1 MSRED
6 AFGIRVLGGRVSGR
20 ASRRALA
27 ASAGLLVA
35 IAAAGAFAL
44 NTGSSTLSLSDVVSA
59 LLGEG
64 SRRTNIVLFQWRMP
78 RVAAALVFGAALG
91 ASGALFQSLTR
102 NPLGSPDVIGF
113 DSGAVTGALIAIL
126 ILGAG
131 GTGVSVGA
139 LVGGLGTALAVISL
153 GLRGAGIRLIV
164 VGIALSASL
173 TAFNQL
179 LIMRADLALARRA
192 SSWSL
197 GSVASI
203 GWGRLGPAT
212 AVIAVALIA
221 ALILARPARM
231 LEMHGDGAQSF
242 GVRTRPTRFAM
253 VGVGVV
259 LVAVPTSVAG
269 PIVFVALVSPH
280 LARSLTRRPGLS
292 LGPAALMG
300 ALLLLLADLAV
311 QLAPT
316 PSALPVGIATLV
328 LGGLYFIYLLIRE
341 WRSP

>member
-231 LEMHGDGAQSF
+231 LEMHGDGAQS
-242 GVRTRPTRFAM
+242 RPTRFAM